1 MKLSAVKNTTGK
13 LNLAIDPKINNF
25 LVKAQKHIIE
35 TQPMMK
41 RYTSINF
48 RIYKEHKAAAAHL

>member
-1 MKLSAVKNTTGK
+1 MKLSAVKNTTGQ

-25 LVKAQKHIIE
+25 LVKAQRHMIE

-41 RYTSINF
+41 RYVDIKT
-48 RIYKEHKAAAAHL
+48 